1 MIGETTE
8 SFECFGGRCAVR
20 VTDPDKPAVLAA
32 VEGARHTLLEAH
44 RTLSRFDPDSELS
57 RLNRDPRRTVPVSPL
72 LRQLVAGALNAGLRS
87 GGLVDATLVD
97 EIEACG
103 YTESRDFSLGSAAVH
118 LSACGGPAAPSPRAG
133 WCELAVDESAG
144 TVSRP
149 PGLRVDPG
157 GIAKGLM
164 ADLVAEALAG
174 FRSFAVDCCGDLRV
188 GGTAGRV
195 RAIQVADPSGGTPL
209 HELRI
214 ASGAVAT
221 SGITR
226 RSWVDADGRVAHQIL
241 DPGTGLP
248 AFTGIVQV
256 TAVAPTGLY
265 AETLAKAAL
274 LTGADGAD
282 AWLPFGGV
290 IVSEDGDVRIVDAL
304 TRILPEVLAA

>member
-1 MIGETTE
+1 M
-8 SFECFGGRCAVR
+8 R
-20 VTDPDKPAVLAA
+20 VADPDERAALAA
-32 VEGARHTLLEAH
+32 VEGARHALLDAH

-72 LRQLVAGALNAGLRS
+72 LRQLVAAALSAGLRS

-103 YTESRDFSLGSAAVH
+103 YAESRDFSVARRPSICRAR
-118 LSACGGPAAPSPRAG
+118 GGPAAPSPRAG
-133 WCELAVDESAG
+133 WCELAVDERAG

-164 ADLVAEALAG
+164 ADLVGETLAG
-174 FRSFAVDCCGDLRV
+174 FRSYAVDCCGDLRV
-188 GGTAGRV
+188 GGTAGRE
-195 RAIQVADPSGGTPL
+195 RAIQVDDPAGGAPL

-226 RSWVDADGRVAHQIL
+226 RSWIDADGRVAHQIL
-241 DPGTGLP
+241 DPATGLP
-248 AFTGIVQV
+248 AFTGIVQT
-256 TAVAPTGLY
+256 TAVAPSGLY

-274 LTGADGAD
+274 LAGPDRAD

-290 IVSEDGDVRIVDAL
+290 IVTEDGDVRIVEPL
-304 TRILPEVLAA
+304 TSVLPEVLAA

>member
-20 VTDPDKPAVLAA
+20 VSDPDKPAALAA

-44 RTLSRFDPDSELS
+44 RALSRFEPDSELS

-72 LRQLVAGALNAGLRS
+72 VRQLVAAALSAGLRS

-118 LSACGGPAAPSPRAG
+118 LSACGGRAAPSPRAG

-164 ADLVAEALAG
+164 ADLVAETLAG

-195 RAIQVADPSGGTPL
+195 RAIQVGDPSGGTPL

-241 DPGTGLP
+241 DPATGLP
-248 AFTGIVQV
+248 AFTGINQV
-256 TAVAPTGLY
+256 TAVAPSGLY

-274 LTGADGAD
+274 LAGPDRAES
-282 AWLPFGGV
+282 WLPFGGV
-290 IVSEDGDVRIVDAL
+290 IVAEDGDVRIVDPL

>member
-1 MIGETTE
+1 
-8 SFECFGGRCAVR
+8 
-20 VTDPDKPAVLAA
+20 
-32 VEGARHTLLEAH
+32 
-44 RTLSRFDPDSELS
+44 
-57 RLNRDPRRTVPVSPL
+57 
-72 LRQLVAGALNAGLRS
+72 LVAAALSAGLRS

-103 YTESRDFSLGSAAVH
+103 YAESRDFSLGASAVH

-133 WCELAVDESAG
+133 WCELAVDDRVG

-149 PGLRVDPG
+149 PRLRIDPG

-164 ADLVAEALAG
+164 ADLIGEALAG
-174 FRSFAVDCCGDLRV
+174 FRSYAVDCCGDLRV

-195 RAIQVADPSGGTPL
+195 RAIRVQDPSGDAPL

-214 ASGAVAT
+214 ASGAIAT

-241 DPGTGLP
+241 DPATGLP
-248 AFTGIVQV
+248 AFTGIVQT
-256 TAVAPTGLY
+256 TAVGPSGLY

-274 LTGADGAD
+274 LAGPDRAD

-290 IVSEDGDVRIVDAL
+290 IVTEDGDVQIVHPL
-304 TRILPEVLAA
+304 TRVLPEVLAA

>member
-20 VTDPDKPAVLAA
+20 VTDPDKPSSLAA

-72 LRQLVAGALNAGLRS
+72 LRQLVAAALSAGLRS

-103 YTESRDFSLGSAAVH
+103 YAESRDFSLGQAAVH
-118 LSACGGPAAPSPRAG
+118 LSARGGPATPSPRAG
-133 WCELAVDESAG
+133 WCELAVDERAG

-195 RAIQVADPSGGTPL
+195 RAIRVGDPSGGTPL

-214 ASGAVAT
+214 ASGAIAT

-241 DPGTGLP
+241 DPATGLP
-248 AFTGIVQV
+248 AFTGIVQT

-274 LTGADGAD
+274 LAGPDRAE
-282 AWLPFGGV
+282 AWLPYGGM
-290 IVSEDGDVRIVDAL
+290 ILTEDGDVRIVDAL
-304 TRILPEVLAA
+304 TRVLPEVLAA

>member
-8 SFECFGGRCAVR
+8 IFECFGGRCAVG
-20 VTDPDKPAVLAA
+20 VTDPDKPAALAA
-32 VEGARHTLLEAH
+32 VEGVRHTLLEAH
-44 RTLSRFDPDSELS
+44 RVLSRFNPDSELS

-72 LRQLVAGALNAGLRS
+72 LRQLVAAALNAGLRS

-103 YTESRDFSLGSAAVH
+103 YAESRDFSLGAAAVH
-118 LSACGGPAAPSPRAG
+118 LSACGGRAGPSPRAG
-133 WCELAVDESAG
+133 WCELAVDERAG

-149 PGLRVDPG
+149 PGLRIDPG

-164 ADLVAEALAG
+164 ADLVDETLAG

-195 RAIQVADPSGGTPL
+195 RAIQVADPSGGTLL

-226 RSWVDADGRVAHQIL
+226 RSWVDAVGRVAHQIL
-241 DPGTGLP
+241 DPATGLP
-248 AFTGIVQV
+248 AFTGIVQ
-256 TAVAPTGLY
+256 TSAVAPTGLY

-274 LTGADGAD
+274 LAGPDEAE
-282 AWLPFGGV
+282 AWLPYGGV
-290 IVSEDGDVRIVDAL
+290 IVTEDGEVRVVDPL
-304 TRILPEVLAA
+304 TRVLPEVLAA

>member
-20 VTDPDKPAVLAA
+20 VLDPDVPAALAA

-72 LRQLVAGALNAGLRS
+72 LRRLVGAALSAGLRS
-87 GGLVDATLVD
+87 GGLVDATLAD

-103 YTESRDFSLGSAAVH
+103 YAESRDFSAGTAAVH
-118 LSACGGPAAPSPRAG
+118 LSARGGPAAPSPRAG
-133 WCELAVDESAG
+133 WCELAVDERAR

-149 PGLRVDPG
+149 PGVRIDPG

-164 ADLVAEALAG
+164 ADLVAEALAC

-188 GGTAGRV
+188 GGTAGRA
-195 RAIQVADPSGGTPL
+195 RAIQVGDPRGGKPL

-214 ASGAVAT
+214 ASGAIAT
-221 SGITR
+221 SGITK

-241 DPGTGLP
+241 DPATGLP
-248 AFTGIVQV
+248 AFTGIVQA
-256 TAVAPTGLY
+256 TAVAPSGLH

-274 LTGADGAD
+274 LAGPGGAD

-290 IVSEDGDVRIVDAL
+290 IVTEDGDVRIVDPL
-304 TRILPEVLAA
+304 TRVLPEVLAA

>member
-20 VTDPDKPAVLAA
+20 VTDPDKPAALAA
-32 VEGARHTLLEAH
+32 VEGARHTLLAAH
-44 RTLSRFDPDSELS
+44 HTLSRFDPDSELS

-72 LRQLVAGALNAGLRS
+72 LRQLVAAALGAGLRS
-87 GGLVDATLVD
+87 GGLVDATLAD

-103 YTESRDFSLGSAAVH
+103 YAESRDFSLGAAAVH
-118 LSACGGPAAPSPRAG
+118 LPAGGSPAAPSPRAG
-133 WCELAVDESAG
+133 WCELGVDESAG

-157 GIAKGLM
+157 GIAKGLL

-174 FRSFAVDCCGDLRV
+174 FHSFAVDCCGDLRV

-195 RAIQVADPSGGTPL
+195 RGIQVQDPSGGTHL

-214 ASGAVAT
+214 ASGASAT

-226 RSWVDADGRVAHQIL
+226 RSWVDGDGRVAHQIL
-241 DPGTGLP
+241 DPATGLP
-248 AFTGIVQV
+248 AFTGVVQA
-256 TAVAPTGLY
+256 TALAPSGLY

-274 LTGADGAD
+274 LAGPDGAA

-290 IVSEDGDVRIVDAL
+290 VVTEDGDVQIVDPL
-304 TRILPEVLAA
+304 TRFLPDVLVA

>member
-20 VTDPDKPAVLAA
+20 ITDPDKPSALAA
-32 VEGARHTLLEAH
+32 VEGARHRLLEAH
-44 RTLSRFDPDSELS
+44 RTLSRFEPDSELS

-72 LRQLVAGALNAGLRS
+72 LRQLVAAALSAGLRS

-103 YTESRDFSLGSAAVH
+103 YAESRDFTGGAAAVH

-133 WCELAVDESAG
+133 WCELAVDDRAG

-149 PGLRVDPG
+149 PGLRIDPG

-164 ADLVAEALAG
+164 ADLVGETLAG

-188 GGTAGRV
+188 GGTADRV
-195 RAIQVADPSGGTPL
+195 RAIQVGDPGGGTPL

-214 ASGAVAT
+214 ASGAIAT

-226 RSWVDADGRVAHQIL
+226 RSWVDADGRVAHQLL
-241 DPGTGLP
+241 DPATGLP
-248 AFTGIVQV
+248 AFTGIVQA

-274 LTGADGAD
+274 LAGPDRTD

-290 IVSEDGDVRIVDAL
+290 IVSEDGDVRIVDSL
-304 TRILPEVLAA
+304 TRVLPEVLAA

>member
-1 MIGETTE
+1 MIGETSE

-20 VTDPDKPAVLAA
+20 VTDPDQPAAQAA
-32 VEGARHTLLEAH
+32 VEAARHTLLDAH

-72 LRQLVAGALNAGLRS
+72 LRQVVAAALSAGLRS

-103 YTESRDFSLGSAAVH
+103 YGESRDFSPGAAAVH
-118 LSACGGPAAPSPRAG
+118 LSACGGRAAPSPRAG
-133 WCELAVDESAG
+133 WCELAVDERAG

-195 RAIQVADPSGGTPL
+195 RAIQVADPSGGTHL
-209 HELRI
+209 HELRL

-241 DPGTGLP
+241 DPATGLP
-248 AFTGIVQV
+248 AFTGIVQT

-274 LTGADGAD
+274 LSGPDGAE
-282 AWLPFGGV
+282 AWLPYGGV
-290 IVSEDGDVRIVDAL
+290 IVTEDREVRVVDPL
-304 TRILPEVLAA
+304 TRVLPEVLAA

>member
-8 SFECFGGRCAVR
+8 RFECFGGRCAVR
-20 VTDPDKPAVLAA
+20 VIDPDKPAALAA
-32 VEGARHTLLEAH
+32 VEGAHRTLLEAH

-72 LRQLVAGALNAGLRS
+72 LRRLVAAALNAGLRS

-103 YTESRDFSLGSAAVH
+103 YGRSRDFSVGTAAVH
-118 LSACGGPAAPSPRAG
+118 LSACRGPAAPSSRAG
-133 WCELAVDESAG
+133 WCELAVDERAG

-164 ADLVAEALAG
+164 ADQVAEALAG

-195 RAIQVADPSGGTPL
+195 RTIQVADPGAGTPL

-226 RSWVDADGRVAHQIL
+226 RSWVDAHGRVAHQIL
-241 DPGTGLP
+241 DPATGLP
-248 AFTGIVQV
+248 AFTGIVQT

-274 LTGADGAD
+274 LAGRDGAE
-282 AWLPFGGV
+282 AWLPYGGV
-290 IVSEDGDVRIVDAL
+290 IVTEDGEVRIVDPL

>member
-1 MIGETTE
+1 MIGETSE

-20 VTDPDKPAVLAA
+20 VIDPDRPAALAA

-57 RLNRDPRRTVPVSPL
+57 RLNRDSRRTVPVSPL
-72 LRQLVAGALNAGLRS
+72 LRQLVAAALNAGLRS

-103 YTESRDFSLGSAAVH
+103 YAETRDFSLGAAAVH
-118 LSACGGPAAPSPRAG
+118 LSACGGPAAPNPRAG
-133 WCELAVDESAG
+133 WCELAIDERSG

-149 PGLRVDPG
+149 PGLRIDPG

-174 FRSFAVDCCGDLRV
+174 FRSYAVDCCGDLRV

-195 RAIQVADPSGGTPL
+195 RTIQVQDPSGDAPL

-241 DPGTGLP
+241 DPATGLP
-248 AFTGIVQV
+248 AFTGIVQT
-256 TAVAPTGLY
+256 TAVAPSGLY

-274 LTGADGAD
+274 LAGPDGAE
-282 AWLPFGGV
+282 AWLPYGGV
-290 IVSEDGDVRIVDAL
+290 ILTEDGEVRVIDPL
-304 TRILPEVLAA
+304 TRVLPEVLAA

>member
-1 MIGETTE
+1 MTGEISE

-20 VTDPDKPAVLAA
+20 VSHRDEPAALAA
-32 VEGARHTLLEAH
+32 VEDARRTLLEAH

-57 RLNRDPRRTVPVSPL
+57 RLNRDPRRTVPVSRL
-72 LRQLVAGALNAGLRS
+72 LRQLVAGALSAGLRS

-103 YTESRDFSLGSAAVH
+103 YAESRDFSVGTAAVR
-118 LSACGGPAAPSPRAG
+118 LSAPGGPAAPSLRAG
-133 WCELAVDESAG
+133 WCELGVDERAG

-149 PGLRVDPG
+149 PGVRIDPG

-164 ADLVAEALAG
+164 ADVIGETLAG
-174 FRSFAVDCCGDLRV
+174 FRSYAVDCCGDLRV
-188 GGTAGRV
+188 GGTAGRE
-195 RAIQVADPSGGTPL
+195 RAIQVSDPSGGTPL

-214 ASGAVAT
+214 ASGAIAT

-241 DPGTGLP
+241 DPATGLP
-248 AFTGIVQV
+248 AFTGIVQT
-256 TAVAPTGLY
+256 TAVAPSGLY

-274 LTGADGAD
+274 LAGPDRAD

-290 IVSEDGDVRIVDAL
+290 IVTGDGDVRIVDPL
-304 TRILPEVLAA
+304 TVVLPEVLAA